1 MLIAAKL
8 AAFVLLCI
16 GAQIMLTGV
25 VDALTPILAKR

>member
-1 MLIAAKL
+1 
-8 AAFVLLCI
+8 VLLCI